1 MVPGAPSRSELLGIP
16 ATFRL
21 APRPLRVGTVVSL
34 GVVFRPDRPTP
45 GPSRREYTHVGACFK
60 CWPWFCAQGNPYIHP
75 PARSR
80 DAPSPSPPGPAPAHA
95 RLGTRTRAAAQYAP
109 PGGGRRGAWGG
120 GHAASGGD
128 MGGGGRGGMALVRTI

>member
-1 MVPGAPSRSELLGIP
+1 MVPGAPSWSELLGIP

-80 DAPSPSPPGPAPAHA
+80 DAPSPSPPGPRRHTRAWARARA
-95 RLGTRTRAAAQYAP
+95 RLPNTRRQAA
-109 PGGGRRGAWGG
+109 GGAGHGA
-120 GHAASGGD
+120 
-128 MGGGGRGGMALVRTI
+128 GGMRPAAGTWAAGAGVAWH